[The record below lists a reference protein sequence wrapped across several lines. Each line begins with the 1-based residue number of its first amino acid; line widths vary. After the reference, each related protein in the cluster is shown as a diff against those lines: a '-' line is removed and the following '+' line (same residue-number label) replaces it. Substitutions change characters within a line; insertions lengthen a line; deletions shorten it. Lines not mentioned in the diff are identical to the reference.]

1 MEGRTS
7 NWPKLDASTLKR
19 ERFADIVTTTN
30 SREALRVFEQRT
42 FDLVLLHL
50 MMPGL
55 DGFALLQAFGRLIP
69 SDAYLPILV
78 LTADATLPK
87 RRRALALGAKDFLTK
102 PFDAIEV
109 ILRIFNLLET
119 RVLMLELASDMHG
132 VLMAVIGLPAENNCK
147 AGIAGISA
155 LLE

>member
-1 MEGRTS
+1 MTTPRDPARQARILIVDDEPANLELLTR
-7 NWPKLDASTLKR
+7 LLKR
-19 ERFADIVTTTN
+19 EGFADIVTTTN
-30 SREALRVFEQRT
+30 SREALRVFEERT
-42 FDLVLLHL
+42 FDLVLLDL

-69 SDAYLPILV
+69 GDVYLPILV
-78 LTADATLPK
+78 LTADATLPT

-119 RVLMLELASDMHG
+119 RVLMLELAKHG
-132 VLMAVIGLPAENNCK
+132 IDPPKSNRPLME
-147 AGIAGISA
+147 
-155 LLE
+155 